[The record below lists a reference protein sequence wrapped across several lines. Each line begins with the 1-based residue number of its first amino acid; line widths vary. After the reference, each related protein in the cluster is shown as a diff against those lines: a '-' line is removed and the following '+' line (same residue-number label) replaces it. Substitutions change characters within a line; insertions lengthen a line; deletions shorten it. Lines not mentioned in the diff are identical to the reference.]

1 MMKHL
6 KSLAI
11 ALLLTTT
18 FIACKKDSTPP
29 PFTMNGIWEGK
40 IGDNNDA
47 PDGQYKLNIK
57 ANGVIERISFNGNVS
72 ATGTWLLEGDEFSG
86 HYIFADGNTIV
97 TLEGTV
103 DKQQKKL
110 TGTWENDGDEVGTFY
125 ATQKN

>member
-40 IGDNNDA
+40 IGDNNDV

-57 ANGVIERISFNGNVS
+57 ASGIIERISFNGNVS
-72 ATGTWLLEGDEFSG
+72 ATGTWSLEGDDFSAI
-86 HYIFADGNTIV
+86 YTFSSNSTIV
-97 TLEGTV
+97 TLEG
-103 DKQQKKL
+103 
-110 TGTWENDGDEVGTFY
+110 
-125 ATQKN
+125 

>member
-11 ALLLTTT
+11 ALLLTTA
-18 FIACKKDSTPP
+18 FIACKKDSAPP

-40 IGDNNDA
+40 IGDNNDV

-57 ANGVIERISFNGNVS
+57 SNGVIERINSSEKVS
-72 ATGTWLLEGDEFSG
+72 ATGTWLLVGDEFSATYAFTSG
-86 HYIFADGNTIV
+86 STIV
-97 TLEGTV
+97 SLEGTV
-103 DKQQKKL
+103 DRQQRKL

>member
-11 ALLLTTT
+11 ALLLTSA
-18 FIACKKDSTPP
+18 FIACKKDSSPP

-40 IGDNNDA
+40 IGDNSDV

-57 ANGVIERISFNGNVS
+57 ANGVIERINFNGNVS
-72 ATGTWLLEGDEFSG
+72 ATGTWSLEGDDFSG

-103 DKQQKKL
+103 DKQQRKL

>member
-29 PFTMNGIWEGK
+29 PFTMNGMWEGK
-40 IGDNNDA
+40 IGDNNDV

-57 ANGVIERISFNGNVS
+57 GIGVIERISSSGKVS
-72 ATGTWLLEGDEFSG
+72 ATGTWLLEGDKFSA
-86 HYIFADGNTIV
+86 HYIFADGNTMV

-103 DKQQKKL
+103 DKQQRKL
-110 TGTWENDGDEVGTFY
+110 TGTWENDGDETGTFY

>member
-29 PFTMNGIWEGK
+29 PFTMNGMWEGK

-57 ANGVIERISFNGNVS
+57 ASGIIERISFNGNVS
-72 ATGTWLLEGDEFSG
+72 ATGTWSLEGDEFSAL
-86 HYIFADGNTIV
+86 YTFSDGGTIV